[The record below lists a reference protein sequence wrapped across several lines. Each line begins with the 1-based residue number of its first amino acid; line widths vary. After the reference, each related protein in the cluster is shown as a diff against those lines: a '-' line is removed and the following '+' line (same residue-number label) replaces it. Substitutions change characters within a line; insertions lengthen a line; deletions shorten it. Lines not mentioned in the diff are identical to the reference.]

1 MSFSD
6 DIRRFTTKTVEAHD
20 KITRLA
26 TLELFRGVILAT
38 PVGNPDLWKNP
49 DMAPPG
55 YVGGRARGSWQC
67 TVGSPAGSDI
77 ERIDDS
83 GSATVAD
90 AESKTPQGAGQVT
103 FLTSNLSYIERLEMG
118 WSTQA
123 PPGAMV
129 RKNMDR
135 VGRMVDAAIRKH
147 RV

>member
-6 DIRRFTTKTVEAHD
+6 DVRRFNEKAVSAHN

-67 TVGSPAGSDI
+67 TVGSPAGGDI

-83 GSATVAD
+83 GGATVAE
-90 AESKTPQGAGQVT
+90 AESKTPPGAGQVT

-123 PPGAMV
+123 APGAMV

-135 VGRMVDAAIRKH
+135 VQGMVNALARKNK
-147 RV
+147 V